1 MSQQISASPSVAVAG
16 LWHLGTVTAAC
27 LASRGI
33 STLGYDPDPEV
44 VAGLATGRPPLFEPG
59 LEDLVR
65 DGLTNGTLRFSNDR
79 AALAEAEVVWVAW
92 DTPVDEEDRADVEFV
107 IAQVTALFPHLKDD
121 VLVLV
126 SSQLPVGSV
135 RRLEQAYATS
145 MPSGH
150 ASFACSPENL
160 RLGKA
165 IEAFTK
171 PDRVVLGVR
180 SEQDAERVRTLLA
193 PFSPTMEVVR
203 VESAEMTKHA
213 LNAFLATSVAFINE
227 IARLGEVV
235 GADARELERALKSDV
250 RIGPRAYVRPGG
262 AYAGGTLARDV
273 SYLIEQGEARGH
285 RMPLFQGVRDSN
297 DLHQG
302 WAYDALVRCLGQL
315 SGHTIAVL
323 GLTYKPGTD
332 TLRRS
337 PAVDLCLRLVSTG
350 ARVIAYDP
358 AVKTLP
364 RELEP
369 SIDLASTAHDALRG
383 ASAAVIA
390 TEWPEFR
397 SLTSDAFMGGRQ
409 QAIVVDPGGFL
420 ASTLQSDPRIRY
432 TVVGT
437 PN

>member
-1 MSQQISASPSVAVAG
+1 MSEEVSATPSVAVAG
-16 LWHLGTVTAAC
+16 LWHLGTVIAAC

-44 VAGLATGRPPLFEPG
+44 VAGLAAGRPPIFEPG

-65 DGLTNGTLRFSNDR
+65 DGLKNGTLRVSSHR
-79 AALAEAEVVWVAW
+79 AALAEAEIVWVAW
-92 DTPVDEEDRADVEFV
+92 DTPVDDEDRADVEFV

-121 VLVLV
+121 ALVLV

-135 RRLEQAYATS
+135 KRLEQAYAALK
-145 MPSGH
+145 PSGH

-180 SEQDAERVRTLLA
+180 SGRDADRVRQLLA
-193 PFSPTMEVVR
+193 PFSPPIDVVR

-227 IARLGEVV
+227 VARLGEVV
-235 GADARELERALKSDV
+235 GADAREVERALKSDV
-250 RIGPRAYVRPGG
+250 RIGPRAYVRAGG

-273 SYLIEQGEARGH
+273 SYLIEQGEARG
-285 RMPLFQGVRDSN
+285 REMPLFRGVRESN
-297 DLHQG
+297 DLHRG
-302 WAYDALVRCLGQL
+302 WAYDVLVRCLGQL
-315 SGHTIAVL
+315 SGHSIAVL

-337 PAVDLCLRLVSTG
+337 PAVDLCQRLVATG
-350 ARVIAYDP
+350 AHVIAYDP

-364 RELEP
+364 PDLATQ
-369 SIDLASTAHDALRG
+369 IDLASTAHAALQG

-397 SLTSDAFMGGRQ
+397 TLTTEAFVGGRQ
-409 QAIVVDPGGFL
+409 QAVVVDPGGFL
-420 ASTLQSDPRIRY
+420 AGTLQADSRIRY

-437 PN
+437 PA